1 MSSNDDLEGADI
13 WGDSPN
19 SNNDSNNNDSNN
31 NDSNNNND
39 KNNKDSS
46 SSSLATAEESSSSS
60 SSSEEGQQQPETQP
74 EPEPAIPQ
82 DAMDDDETQTM
93 SISELRQR
101 IHLLDNDIRVMQSDI
116 QRITYE
122 TRAQK
127 ERIRENQEK
136 VKLNKQLPYLVGNV
150 VEVLEP
156 EAEDGLE
163 AEDEEE
169 GAALDV
175 DSTRKTRSAV
185 IRTSTRQTIYLP
197 IPGLVDTDELKPSD
211 LVGTNKD
218 SYLILEKLPTEFDSR
233 VKAME
238 VDERPTEQYSDI
250 GGCDKQIQELIEA
263 VVLPM
268 THKDMF
274 DTIGIKPPKGVLL
287 HGPPGTG
294 KTLLARACANQTN
307 AIFLKL
313 AGPQLVQMF
322 IGDGAKLIRDA
333 FDLAKEKIDAGVSNG
348 AILFIDEIDA
358 IGTKRFGGEQSGDR
372 EVQRT
377 MLELLSQLDGFTSN
391 DMIKVIAATNRPDV
405 LDPAL
410 LRSGRLDR
418 KIELPHPNEESRSH
432 ILKIH
437 SRKMNVGNDVVF
449 EELARSC
456 DDFNGAQLKA
466 VCVEAGMLAL
476 RGERSEIN
484 HEDFIEAITVVAA
497 KKKGSLDYFA

>member
-1 MSSNDDLEGADI
+1 MSDDNLEGADI
-13 WGDSPN
+13 WGDADDSGSGDAPGGGGDKSDKPS
-19 SNNDSNNNDSNN
+19 SN
-31 NDSNNNND
+31 
-39 KNNKDSS
+39 
-46 SSSLATAEESSSSS
+46 AAAAAG
-60 SSSEEGQQQPETQP
+60 SSSEETKED
-74 EPEPAIPQ
+74 EPAANNEGEDMIY
-82 DAMDDDETQTM
+82 DETAAM
-93 SISELRQR
+93 SIAELRQR
-101 IHLLDNDIRVMQSDI
+101 IQLIDNEVRIFRSDI
-116 QRITYE
+116 QRINHE
-122 TRAQK
+122 SRGQK
-127 ERIRENQEK
+127 ERIRENIEK

-163 AEDEEE
+163 DEETGEE
-169 GAALDV
+169 GGATDV
-175 DSTRKTRSAV
+175 NANRKTRSAV

-197 IPGLVDTDELKPSD
+197 VPGLVDTDDLKPSD

-218 SYLILEKLPTEFDSR
+218 SYLILEKLPAEFDSR

-238 VDERPTEQYSDI
+238 VDERPSEEYSDI

-307 AIFLKL
+307 AVFLKL

-333 FDLAKEKIDAGVSNG
+333 FELAKEKIADGTSCG
-348 AILFIDEIDA
+348 AIIFIDELDA
-358 IGTKRFGGEQSGDR
+358 IGTKRFGGDQSGDR

-377 MLELLSQLDGFTSN
+377 MLELLSQLDGFGSN

-418 KIELPHPNEESRSH
+418 KIELPHPAEDARAK
-432 ILKIH
+432 IMRIH
-437 SRKMNVGNDVVF
+437 SRKMNVSTEVVF

-456 DDFNGAQLKA
+456 EDFNGAQLKA

-476 RGERSEIN
+476 RGERSEIV
-484 HEDFIEAITVVAA
+484 HEDFIEAISVVAA

>member
-1 MSSNDDLEGADI
+1 MSDDLEGADI
-13 WGDSPN
+13 WGDAGDAAN
-19 SNNDSNNNDSNN
+19 GGGAD
-31 NDSNNNND
+31 NNNND
-39 KNNKDSS
+39 KDKAGSNNNASS
-46 SSSLATAEESSSSS
+46 AAAGGAEESKSDDPAA
-60 SSSEEGQQQPETQP
+60 EEDDMM
-74 EPEPAIPQ
+74 I
-82 DAMDDDETQTM
+82 DDETAAM
-93 SISELRQR
+93 SIAELRQR
-101 IHLLDNDIRVMQSDI
+101 IQLIDNEVRIFRSDI
-116 QRITYE
+116 QRIQHE
-122 TRAQK
+122 SRAQR
-127 ERIRENQEK
+127 ERIRENIEK

-156 EAEDGLE
+156 DAEDGLD
-163 AEDEEE
+163 AEE
-169 GAALDV
+169 GGGEDGAAADV
-175 DSTRKTRSAV
+175 NADRKTRSAV

-197 IPGLVDTDELKPSD
+197 VPGLVDTEELRPSD

-218 SYLILEKLPTEFDSR
+218 SYLILEKLPAEFDSR

-238 VDERPTEQYSDI
+238 VDERPTEEYSDI
-250 GGCDKQIQELIEA
+250 GGADKQIQELIEA
-263 VVLPM
+263 IVLPM

-307 AIFLKL
+307 AVFLKL

-333 FDLAKEKIDAGVSNG
+333 FELAKEKIADGTSCG
-348 AILFIDEIDA
+348 AIIFIDELDA
-358 IGTKRFGGEQSGDR
+358 IGTKRFGGDQSGDR

-377 MLELLSQLDGFTSN
+377 MLELLSQLDGFGSN

-418 KIELPHPNEESRSH
+418 KIELPHPAEDARAK
-432 ILKIH
+432 IMRIH
-437 SRKMNVGNDVVF
+437 SRKMNVSSEVVF

-456 DDFNGAQLKA
+456 EDFNGAQLKA

-476 RGERSEIN
+476 RSERAEIV
-484 HEDFIEAITVVAA
+484 HEDFIEAISVVAA

>member
-1 MSSNDDLEGADI
+1 MSDDLEGADI
-13 WGDSPN
+13 WGDS
-19 SNNDSNNNDSNN
+19 NDAAAGAGGDAPPGG
-31 NDSNNNND
+31 D
-39 KNNKDSS
+39 KTDNPASGGGGGGGGG
-46 SSSLATAEESSSSS
+46 EESK
-60 SSSEEGQQQPETQP
+60 QDDPP
-74 EPEPAIPQ
+74 PAADEDMI
-82 DAMDDDETQTM
+82 DDETSAM
-93 SISELRQR
+93 SIAELRQR
-101 IHLLDNDIRVMQSDI
+101 IQLIDNEIRIFRSDI
-116 QRITYE
+116 QRINHE
-122 TRAQK
+122 SRGQR
-127 ERIRENQEK
+127 ERIRENIEK

-156 EAEDGLE
+156 EAEDGLDDE
-163 AEDEEE
+163 DDEEG
-169 GAALDV
+169 GATDV
-175 DSTRKTRSAV
+175 DAQRKTRSAV

-197 IPGLVDTDELKPSD
+197 VPGLVDTKELKPSD

-218 SYLILEKLPTEFDSR
+218 SYLILEKLPAEFDSR

-238 VDERPTEQYSDI
+238 VDERPTEEYSDI
-250 GGCDKQIQELIEA
+250 GGADKQIQELIEA
-263 VVLPM
+263 IVLPM
-268 THKDMF
+268 THKSMF

-307 AIFLKL
+307 AVFLKL

-333 FDLAKEKIDAGVSNG
+333 FELAKEKIADGTHCG
-348 AILFIDEIDA
+348 AIIFIDELDA
-358 IGTKRFGGEQSGDR
+358 IGTKRFGGDQSGDR

-377 MLELLSQLDGFTSN
+377 MLELLSQLDGFSSN

-418 KIELPHPNEESRSH
+418 KIELPHPPEDARVK
-432 ILKIH
+432 ILRIH
-437 SRKMNVGNDVVF
+437 SRKMNVSGEVVF

-456 DDFNGAQLKA
+456 EDFNGAQLKA

-476 RGERSEIN
+476 RGERSEIV
-484 HEDFIEAITVVAA
+484 HEDFVEAISEVSA

>member
-1 MSSNDDLEGADI
+1 MSRPEDDLEGADI
-13 WGDSPN
+13 WGDGGGD
-19 SNNDSNNNDSNN
+19 DSNNND
-31 NDSNNNND
+31 D
-39 KNNKDSS
+39 NKDDKDSKKDDPPSS
-46 SSSLATAEESSSSS
+46 SSTDAPAPAP
-60 SSSEEGQQQPETQP
+60 SETNP
-74 EPEPAIPQ
+74 EPPTEPEQ
-82 DAMDDDETQTM
+82 LDDETAAM
-93 SISELRQR
+93 SNDELRQR
-101 IHLLDNDIRVMQSDI
+101 SMLIDNDIRVMKSDL
-116 QRITYE
+116 QRIAHE
-122 TRAQK
+122 SRGQK
-127 ERIRENQEK
+127 EQIRENQEK
-136 VKLNKQLPYLVGNV
+136 VKMNKQLPYLVGNV
-150 VEVLEP
+150 VEILEP

-163 AEDEEE
+163 EEDAEE
-169 GAALDV
+169 GAATDV
-175 DSTRKTRSAV
+175 NANRKTRSAV

-197 IPGLVDTDELKPSD
+197 IPGLVDVQELKPSD

-218 SYLILEKLPTEFDSR
+218 SYLILEKLPAEFDSR

-238 VDERPTEQYSDI
+238 VDERPTEEYSDI

-274 DTIGIKPPKGVLL
+274 ETIGIRPPKGVLL

-307 AIFLKL
+307 AIFLKI
-313 AGPQLVQMF
+313 AGPELVQMF

-333 FDLAKEKIDAGVSNG
+333 FELAKEKIKDGTSSG

-358 IGTKRFGGEQSGDR
+358 IGTKRFGGDQSGDR

-377 MLELLSQLDGFTSN
+377 MLELLSQLDGFGSN

-418 KIELPHPNEESRSH
+418 KIELPHPNEDARAH

-437 SRKMNVGNDVVF
+437 SRKMNVGKDVVF

-466 VCVEAGMLAL
+466 VCVESGMLAL

-484 HEDFIEAITVVAA
+484 HEDFVEAITVVAA
-497 KKKGSLDYFA
+497 KKKGALDYFA

>member
-1 MSSNDDLEGADI
+1 MADEDLDGADI
-13 WGDSPN
+13 WGDS
-19 SNNDSNNNDSNN
+19 NNASSSSDNPASDSNNP
-31 NDSNNNND
+31 
-39 KNNKDSS
+39 
-46 SSSLATAEESSSSS
+46 EED
-60 SSSEEGQQQPETQP
+60 ET
-74 EPEPAIPQ
+74 
-82 DAMDDDETQTM
+82 MLDDETQHM
-93 SISELRQR
+93 STAELRQR
-101 IHLLDNDIRVMQSDI
+101 IHLLDNDIRIMRSDV
-116 QRITYE
+116 QRIAHE
-122 TRAQK
+122 SRGQN
-127 ERIRENQEK
+127 ERIRENMEK

-156 EAEDGLE
+156 DAEDGLDAE
-163 AEDEEE
+163 EDEEG
-169 GAALDV
+169 GATDIDAN
-175 DSTRKTRSAV
+175 RKTRSAV

-197 IPGLVDTDELKPSD
+197 IPGLVDTASLRPSD

-218 SYLILEKLPTEFDSR
+218 SYLILEKLPAEFDSR

-238 VDERPTEQYSDI
+238 VDERPTEEYTDI

-268 THKDMF
+268 TRKDMF
-274 DTIGIKPPKGVLL
+274 ETIGIRPPKGVLL

-307 AIFLKL
+307 AVFLKL

-322 IGDGAKLIRDA
+322 IGDGAKMIRDA
-333 FDLAKEKIDAGVSNG
+333 FELAKEKIEKGTSAG

-358 IGTKRFGGEQSGDR
+358 IGSKRFGGDQSGDR

-391 DMIKVIAATNRPDV
+391 EMIKVIAATNRPDV

-418 KIELPHPNEESRSH
+418 KIELPHPSEDARAG

-437 SRKMNVGNDVVF
+437 SRKMNVSTDVVF
-449 EELARSC
+449 DELARSC

-476 RGERSEIN
+476 RNERAEIT
-484 HEDFIEAITVVAA
+484 HEDFIEAISVVAA

>member
-1 MSSNDDLEGADI
+1 MSDDNLEGADI
-13 WGDSPN
+13 WGDADDSGSGDAPGGGGDKSDKPS
-19 SNNDSNNNDSNN
+19 SN
-31 NDSNNNND
+31 
-39 KNNKDSS
+39 
-46 SSSLATAEESSSSS
+46 AAAAAG
-60 SSSEEGQQQPETQP
+60 SSSEETKED
-74 EPEPAIPQ
+74 EPAANNEDEDMI
-82 DAMDDDETQTM
+82 DDETAAM
-93 SISELRQR
+93 SIAELRQR
-101 IHLLDNDIRVMQSDI
+101 IQLIDNEVRIFRSDI
-116 QRITYE
+116 QRINHE
-122 TRAQK
+122 SRGQK
-127 ERIRENQEK
+127 ERIRENIEK

-163 AEDEEE
+163 DEETGEE
-169 GAALDV
+169 GGATDV
-175 DSTRKTRSAV
+175 NANRKTRSAV

-197 IPGLVDTDELKPSD
+197 VPGLVDTDELKPSD

-218 SYLILEKLPTEFDSR
+218 SYLILEKLPAEFDSR

-238 VDERPTEQYSDI
+238 VDERPSEEYSDI

-307 AIFLKL
+307 AVFLKL

-333 FDLAKEKIDAGVSNG
+333 FELAKEKIADGTSCG
-348 AILFIDEIDA
+348 AIIFIDELDA
-358 IGTKRFGGEQSGDR
+358 IGTKRFGGDQSGDR

-377 MLELLSQLDGFTSN
+377 MLELLSQLDGFGSN

-418 KIELPHPNEESRSH
+418 KIELPHHAEDARAK
-432 ILKIH
+432 IMRIH
-437 SRKMNVGNDVVF
+437 SRKMNVSTEVVF

-456 DDFNGAQLKA
+456 EDFNGAQLKA

-476 RGERSEIN
+476 RGERSEIV
-484 HEDFIEAITVVAA
+484 HEDFIEAISVVAA

>member
-1 MSSNDDLEGADI
+1 MSDDLEGADI
-13 WGDSPN
+13 WGDA
-19 SNNDSNNNDSNN
+19 NDAGSGGDAP
-31 NDSNNNND
+31 DKND
-39 KNNKDSS
+39 KPSDAAAGNGGG
-46 SSSLATAEESSSSS
+46 A
-60 SSSEEGQQQPETQP
+60 SSEETKEDND
-74 EPEPAIPQ
+74 PAQNAEDEDMI
-82 DAMDDDETQTM
+82 DDETAAM
-93 SISELRQR
+93 SIAELRQR
-101 IHLLDNDIRVMQSDI
+101 IQLIDNEVRIFRSDI
-116 QRITYE
+116 QRIQHE
-122 TRAQK
+122 SRGQR
-127 ERIRENQEK
+127 ERIRENIEK

-163 AEDEEE
+163 EEEEGEE
-169 GAALDV
+169 GAATDV
-175 DSTRKTRSAV
+175 DAQRKTRSAV

-197 IPGLVDTDELKPSD
+197 VPGLVDTDELKPSD

-218 SYLILEKLPTEFDSR
+218 SYLILEKLPAEFDSR

-238 VDERPTEQYSDI
+238 VDERPTEEYSDI

-263 VVLPM
+263 IVLPM

-307 AIFLKL
+307 AVFLKL

-333 FDLAKEKIDAGVSNG
+333 FELAKEKIADGTHCG
-348 AILFIDEIDA
+348 AIIFIDELDA
-358 IGTKRFGGEQSGDR
+358 IGTKRFGGDQSGDR

-377 MLELLSQLDGFTSN
+377 MLELLSQLDGFDSN

-418 KIELPHPNEESRSH
+418 KIELPHASEDARAK
-432 ILKIH
+432 IMRIH
-437 SRKMNVGNDVVF
+437 SRKMNVSSEVVF

-456 DDFNGAQLKA
+456 EDFNGAQLKA

-476 RGERSEIN
+476 RGERTEIV
-484 HEDFIEAITVVAA
+484 HEDFIEGISVVAA

>member
-1 MSSNDDLEGADI
+1 MSDDLEGADI
-13 WGDSPN
+13 WGDSG
-19 SNNDSNNNDSNN
+19 DADGGG
-31 NDSNNNND
+31 DNNNND
-39 KNNKDSS
+39 KDKAAAGTSASNS
-46 SSSLATAEESSSSS
+46 ATAAGAEESKTD
-60 SSSEEGQQQPETQP
+60 G
-74 EPEPAIPQ
+74 PAAEDEDMI
-82 DAMDDDETQTM
+82 DDETAAM
-93 SISELRQR
+93 SIAELRQR
-101 IHLLDNDIRVMQSDI
+101 IQLIDNEIRIFRSDI
-116 QRITYE
+116 QRIQHE
-122 TRAQK
+122 SRAQR
-127 ERIRENQEK
+127 ERIRENIEK

-156 EAEDGLE
+156 DAEDGLD
-163 AEDEEE
+163 AEE
-169 GAALDV
+169 GGGEDGAAADV
-175 DSTRKTRSAV
+175 NADRKTRSAV

-197 IPGLVDTDELKPSD
+197 VPGLVDTNELKPSD

-218 SYLILEKLPTEFDSR
+218 SYLILEKLPAEFDSR

-238 VDERPTEQYSDI
+238 VDERPTEEYSDI
-250 GGCDKQIQELIEA
+250 GGADKQIQELIEA

-307 AIFLKL
+307 AVFLKL

-333 FDLAKEKIDAGVSNG
+333 FELAKEKISDGTSCG
-348 AILFIDEIDA
+348 AIIFIDELDA
-358 IGTKRFGGEQSGDR
+358 IGTKRFGGDQSGDR

-377 MLELLSQLDGFTSN
+377 MLELLSQLDGFGSN

-418 KIELPHPNEESRSH
+418 KIELPHPSEDARAK
-432 ILKIH
+432 IMRIH
-437 SRKMNVGNDVVF
+437 SRKMNVSSEVVF

-456 DDFNGAQLKA
+456 EDFNGAQLKA

-476 RGERSEIN
+476 RGERSEIV
-484 HEDFIEAITVVAA
+484 HEDFIEAISVVAA

>member
-1 MSSNDDLEGADI
+1 MSDDLEAADI
-13 WGDSPN
+13 WGDSN
-19 SNNDSNNNDSNN
+19 NADDQASSNAETSTDAV
-31 NDSNNNND
+31 
-39 KNNKDSS
+39 
-46 SSSLATAEESSSSS
+46 ATTAD
-60 SSSEEGQQQPETQP
+60 
-74 EPEPAIPQ
+74 EPEAEPEHQ
-82 DAMDDDETQTM
+82 EDEETASM
-93 SISELRQR
+93 STTDLRQR
-101 IHLLDNDIRVMQSDI
+101 IRLLDNDIRVMKSDV
-116 QRITYE
+116 QRIAHE
-122 TRAQK
+122 SRAQK
-127 ERIRENQEK
+127 ERIRENIEK
-136 VKLNKQLPYLVGNV
+136 VKMNKQLPYLVGNV
-150 VEVLEP
+150 VEILEP
-156 EAEDGLE
+156 EAEDGL
-163 AEDEEE
+163 DEEE
-169 GAALDV
+169 EEEGGAQDV
-175 DSTRKTRSAV
+175 DTNRKTRSAV

-197 IPGLVDTDELKPSD
+197 IPGLVDTKELRPSD
-211 LVGTNKD
+211 LIGTNKD
-218 SYLILEKLPTEFDSR
+218 SYLILEKLPAEFDSR

-238 VDERPTEQYSDI
+238 VDERPTEEYSDI

-307 AIFLKL
+307 AVFLKL
-313 AGPQLVQMF
+313 SGPELVQMF

-333 FDLAKEKIDAGVSNG
+333 FELAKEKIEEGTSDG

-358 IGTKRFGGEQSGDR
+358 IGTKRFGGDQNGDR

-377 MLELLSQLDGFTSN
+377 MLELLSQLDGFSSN

-418 KIELPHPNEESRSH
+418 KIELPHPSEDARSH

-437 SRKMNVGNDVVF
+437 SRKMNVGKDVVF

-476 RGERSEIN
+476 RVERSEII
-484 HEDFIEAITVVAA
+484 HEDFVEAITVVAA

>member
-1 MSSNDDLEGADI
+1 MSDDLEGADI
-13 WGDSPN
+13 WGDAGDAAN
-19 SNNDSNNNDSNN
+19 GGGD
-31 NDSNNNND
+31 NNNND
-39 KNNKDSS
+39 KDNKASS
-46 SSSLATAEESSSSS
+46 SSNNASAAAGAEESKSDD
-60 SSSEEGQQQPETQP
+60 
-74 EPEPAIPQ
+74 PAAAAEDDDDMII
-82 DAMDDDETQTM
+82 DDETAAM
-93 SISELRQR
+93 SIAELRQR
-101 IHLLDNDIRVMQSDI
+101 IQLIDNEIRIFRSDI
-116 QRITYE
+116 QRIQHE
-122 TRAQK
+122 SRAQR
-127 ERIRENQEK
+127 ERIRENIEK

-156 EAEDGLE
+156 DAEDGLDADE
-163 AEDEEE
+163 GGGED
-169 GAALDV
+169 GAAADV
-175 DSTRKTRSAV
+175 NAERKTRSAV

-197 IPGLVDTDELKPSD
+197 VPGLVDTDELRPSD

-218 SYLILEKLPTEFDSR
+218 SYLILEKLPAEFDSR

-238 VDERPTEQYSDI
+238 VDERPTEEYSDI
-250 GGCDKQIQELIEA
+250 GGADKQIQELIEA
-263 VVLPM
+263 IVLPM

-307 AIFLKL
+307 AVFLKL

-333 FDLAKEKIDAGVSNG
+333 FELAKEKIADGTSCG
-348 AILFIDEIDA
+348 AIIFIDELDA
-358 IGTKRFGGEQSGDR
+358 IGTKRFGGDQSGDR

-377 MLELLSQLDGFTSN
+377 MLELLSQLDGFNSN

-418 KIELPHPNEESRSH
+418 KIELPHPAEDARAK
-432 ILKIH
+432 IMRIH
-437 SRKMNVGNDVVF
+437 SRKMNVSSEVVF

-456 DDFNGAQLKA
+456 EDFNGAQLKA

-476 RGERSEIN
+476 RMERAEIV
-484 HEDFIEAITVVAA
+484 HEDFIEAISVVAA

>member
-1 MSSNDDLEGADI
+1 M
-13 WGDSPN
+13 
-19 SNNDSNNNDSNN
+19 NNDVH
-31 NDSNNNND
+31 
-39 KNNKDSS
+39 
-46 SSSLATAEESSSSS
+46 
-60 SSSEEGQQQPETQP
+60 
-74 EPEPAIPQ
+74 
-82 DAMDDDETQTM
+82 
-93 SISELRQR
+93 SISQLHRFLF
-101 IHLLDNDIRVMQSDI
+101 LLLLIL
-116 QRITYE
+116 RIT
-122 TRAQK
+122 
-127 ERIRENQEK
+127 
-136 VKLNKQLPYLVGNV
+136 
-150 VEVLEP
+150 
-156 EAEDGLE
+156 GLE
-163 AEDEEE
+163 AEDDEEE
-169 GAALDV
+169 GAAQDV
-175 DSTRKTRSAV
+175 DSNRKTKSAV

-197 IPGLVDTDELKPSD
+197 IPGLVDTNDLKPSD

-218 SYLILEKLPTEFDSR
+218 SYLILEKLPAEFDSR

-238 VDERPTEQYSDI
+238 VDERPTEDYSDI

-333 FDLAKEKIDAGVSNG
+333 FELAKEKIEEGASAG

-418 KIELPHPNEESRSH
+418 KIELPHPSEDARSH

-484 HEDFIEAITVVAA
+484 HEDFIEAITVVSA

>member
-1 MSSNDDLEGADI
+1 MSSDDLEGDDI
-13 WGDSPN
+13 WGDAPTGGESKQGE
-19 SNNDSNNNDSNN
+19 SADA
-31 NDSNNNND
+31 
-39 KNNKDSS
+39 
-46 SSSLATAEESSSSS
+46 ATGTDAAERLE
-60 SSSEEGQQQPETQP
+60 
-74 EPEPAIPQ
+74 
-82 DAMDDDETQTM
+82 DDETVHMT
-93 SISELRQR
+93 ISEIRQR
-101 IHLLDNDIRVMQSDI
+101 IHLLNNDIRVMKSDV
-116 QRITYE
+116 QRITHE
-122 TRAQK
+122 SRGQRD
-127 ERIRENQEK
+127 RIRENQEK
-136 VKLNKQLPYLVGNV
+136 VKLNKQLPYLVANV

-156 EAEDGLE
+156 DAEDGLM
-163 AEDEEE
+163 EEE
-169 GAALDV
+169 KEAGDGYDMDAH
-175 DSTRKTRSAV
+175 RKTRSAV
-185 IRTSTRQTIYLP
+185 VRTSTRQTIFLP
-197 IPGLVDTDELKPSD
+197 IPGLVDPAELKPSD

-218 SYLILEKLPTEFDSR
+218 SYLILEKLPAEFDSR
-233 VKAME
+233 VQAME
-238 VDERPTEQYSDI
+238 VDERPTEEYSDI
-250 GGCDKQIQELIEA
+250 GGADQQIQELIEA

-274 DTIGIKPPKGVLL
+274 DTVGIRPPKGVLL

-333 FDLAKEKIDAGVSNG
+333 FDLAKQKIKQGVSSG

-358 IGTKRFGGEQSGDR
+358 IGTKRFGGDQSGDR

-377 MLELLSQLDGFTSN
+377 MLELLSQLDGFSSN
-391 DMIKVIAATNRPDV
+391 EMIKVIAATNRPDV

-418 KIELPHPNEESRSH
+418 KIELPHPNEDARAK

-437 SRKMNVGNDVVF
+437 SRKMNVHSEVVF

-456 DDFNGAQLKA
+456 EDFNGAQLKA
-466 VCVEAGMLAL
+466 VCVEGGMLAL
-476 RGERSEIN
+476 RRESSEIM
-484 HEDFIEAITVVAA
+484 HEDFVEAITVVAA

>member
-1 MSSNDDLEGADI
+1 LEAADI
-13 WGDSPN
+13 WGDSSSP
-19 SNNDSNNNDSNN
+19 NDSNNNDDKKAPNN
-31 NDSNNNND
+31 ASAIA
-39 KNNKDSS
+39 SS
-46 SSSLATAEESSSSS
+46 STNSNADANNEEIK
-60 SSSEEGQQQPETQP
+60 EN
-74 EPEPAIPQ
+74 EPEDEIA
-82 DAMDDDETQTM
+82 DETRNM
-93 SISELRQR
+93 SNTDLRQR
-101 IHLLDNDIRVMQSDI
+101 IRLLDNDIRVMKSDV
-116 QRITYE
+116 QRIVHE
-122 TRAQK
+122 SRAQK
-127 ERIRENQEK
+127 ERIRENVEK
-136 VKLNKQLPYLVGNV
+136 VKMNKQLPYLVGNV
-150 VEVLEP
+150 VEILEP

-163 AEDEEE
+163 EEEEE
-169 GAALDV
+169 GGAQDV
-175 DSTRKTRSAV
+175 DTNRKTRSAV

-197 IPGLVDTDELKPSD
+197 IPGLVDTAELRPSD
-211 LVGTNKD
+211 LIGTNKD
-218 SYLILEKLPTEFDSR
+218 SYLILEKLPAEFDSR

-238 VDERPTEQYSDI
+238 VDERPSEEYSDI

-307 AIFLKL
+307 AVFLKI
-313 AGPQLVQMF
+313 AGPELVQMF

-333 FDLAKEKIDAGVSNG
+333 FELAKEKIDAGVSEG
-348 AILFIDEIDA
+348 AIIFIDEIDA
-358 IGTKRFGGEQSGDR
+358 IGTKRFGGDQNGDR

-377 MLELLSQLDGFTSN
+377 MLELLSQLDGFSSN

-418 KIELPHPNEESRSH
+418 KIELPHPSEDARAH
-432 ILKIH
+432 IMKIH

-476 RGERSEIN
+476 RGERTEIT
-484 HEDFIEAITVVAA
+484 HEDFVEAITVVSA

>member
-1 MSSNDDLEGADI
+1 MSDDLEAADI
-13 WGDSPN
+13 WGDS
-19 SNNDSNNNDSNN
+19 
-31 NDSNNNND
+31 NDSNNNNED
-39 KNNKDSS
+39 DNKASKTNANASTAASNNNNNNN
-46 SSSLATAEESSSSS
+46 EETK
-60 SSSEEGQQQPETQP
+60 EA
-74 EPEPAIPQ
+74 EPEEPDEI
-82 DAMDDDETQTM
+82 DDDTRSM
-93 SISELRQR
+93 SNTDLRQR
-101 IHLLDNDIRVMQSDI
+101 IRLLDNDIRVMKSDV
-116 QRITYE
+116 QRIAHE
-122 TRAQK
+122 SRAQK
-127 ERIRENQEK
+127 ERIRENVEK
-136 VKLNKQLPYLVGNV
+136 VKMNKQLPYLVGNV
-150 VEVLEP
+150 VEILEP

-163 AEDEEE
+163 EEDEEE
-169 GAALDV
+169 GGAKDV
-175 DSTRKTRSAV
+175 DANRKTRSAV

-197 IPGLVDTDELKPSD
+197 IPGLVDTAELRPSD
-211 LVGTNKD
+211 LIGTNKD
-218 SYLILEKLPTEFDSR
+218 SYLILEKLPAEFDSR

-238 VDERPTEQYSDI
+238 VDERPSEEYSDI

-307 AIFLKL
+307 AVFLKL

-333 FDLAKEKIDAGVSNG
+333 FELAKEKIEAGESEG

-358 IGTKRFGGEQSGDR
+358 IGTKRFGGDQNGDR

-377 MLELLSQLDGFTSN
+377 MLELLSQLDGFSSN

-418 KIELPHPNEESRSH
+418 KIELPHPSEEARAH
-432 ILKIH
+432 IMKIH
-437 SRKMNVGNDVVF
+437 SRKMNVGKDVVF

-476 RGERSEIN
+476 RGERSEIS
-484 HEDFIEAITVVAA
+484 HEDFIEGITVVAA